1 MFCRDDGRDSLKFY
15 TDPGYFFELWFI
27 DIQKDMENKK
37 IELELK
43 SRKKKVSS
51 KLSFFLDNN
60 SNLKENLKI
69 QCLRLKGRNHDF
81 R

>member
-15 TDPGYFFELWFI
+15 TDPGYFFELWFL

-43 SRKKKVSS
+43 SRKKKV
-51 KLSFFLDNN
+51 
-60 SNLKENLKI
+60 NLKLLFFDKNL
-69 QCLRLKGRNHDF
+69 N
-81 R
+81 